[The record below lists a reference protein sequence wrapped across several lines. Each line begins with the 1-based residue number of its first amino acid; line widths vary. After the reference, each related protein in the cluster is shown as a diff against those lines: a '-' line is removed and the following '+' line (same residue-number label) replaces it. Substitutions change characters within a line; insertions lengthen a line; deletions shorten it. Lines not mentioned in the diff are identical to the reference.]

1 MEKEPED
8 KMESGFDRRKF
19 LLGAAAAVPGM
30 ALLNGFSI
38 PRAAEPAPDAATPA
52 ATSAC
57 PLDES
62 PLLNLLNPSDVA
74 FSGGRIWVAEARG
87 YRVRSTAVG
96 DAFVP
101 DPTLH
106 AGTDR
111 SQFNFPLGLCALPT
125 GEIVVADTWNHCLK
139 MLDAAGKFQSYI
151 GGWQRRGTPANAITD
166 PIPGYEPAQYHAPE
180 GLSAVSYLGKTYL
193 AVADCRNQR
202 IQILSQTD
210 SGYWDAIYIVG
221 GLGQKD
227 ENLRLPG
234 GCALWEQNG
243 TLCLAVVDRGH
254 NRSAGGMGRVKI
266 FLPATEGKL
275 RYKVY
280 LYSHDLDLSAELDDP
295 RRVIAMSNAAGALL
309 LVSGIVRKGSSTQ
322 GRICIFDPGSGKL
335 IKAIDLVNPTIAN
348 PLGIAICPCGLHLA
362 IANNGRYPDRGDP
375 GEDGFIQIVR
385 LDA

>member
-1 MEKEPED
+1 MEEKPED
-8 KMESGFDRRKF
+8 RITSGIDRRKF

-38 PRAAEPAPDAATPA
+38 PRAAEPTPDAAMPA
-52 ATSAC
+52 ATSTC

-62 PLLNLLNPSDVA
+62 PLLNLMNPSDVA
-74 FSGGRIWVAEARG
+74 FSGSKIWVAEARG
-87 YRVRSTAVG
+87 YRVRSTETG
-96 DAFVP
+96 
-101 DPTLH
+101 
-106 AGTDR
+106 GTFIPSQDITPGSDR
-111 SQFNFPLGLCALPT
+111 TQFNFPLGLCALPT
-125 GEIVVADTWNHCLK
+125 GEIAVADTWNHRLK
-139 MLDAAGKFQSYI
+139 LLDAAGKFQSYI

-166 PIPGYEPAQYHAPE
+166 PIPGYEAALYHAPE
-180 GLSAVSYLGKTYL
+180 GLSAISHLGKTFL

-202 IQILSQTD
+202 IQILSQNEQ
-210 SGYWDAIYIVG
+210 GYWDATYIIG

-254 NRSAGGMGRVKI
+254 NRSAGGTGRVKV
-266 FLPATEGKL
+266 FLPATAGKL
-275 RYKVY
+275 AGKVF
-280 LYSHDLDLSAELDDP
+280 LYAHDLDLGAELDDP

-309 LVSGIVRKGSSTQ
+309 LVSGIVRKGSSAQ
-322 GRICIFDPGSGKL
+322 GRIGIFDPWSGKL
-335 IKAIDLVNPTIAN
+335 LKTIDLINPTIAN
-348 PLGIAICPCGLHLA
+348 PLGMAVCPCGLHLA

-385 LDA
+385 LSV

>member
-38 PRAAEPAPDAATPA
+38 PRAAEPAPDAAMPA
-52 ATSAC
+52 ATSSC

-62 PLLNLLNPSDVA
+62 PLLNLLNPSDVV
-74 FSGGRIWVAEARG
+74 FSGGKIWVAEARG
-87 YRVRSTAVG
+87 YRVRSAVIG
-96 DAFVP
+96 DAFIP
-101 DPTLH
+101 SQDITP
-106 AGTDR
+106 GT
-111 SQFNFPLGLCALPT
+111 SSVQYNFPLGLCALPS
-125 GEIVVADTWNHCLK
+125 GEIAVADTWNHRLK
-139 MLDAAGKFQSYI
+139 LLDAAGNFQSYI
-151 GGWQRRGTPANAITD
+151 GGWQRRGTPQNAIAD
-166 PIPGYEPAQYHAPE
+166 PIPGYEAALYHAPE
-180 GLSAVSYLGKTYL
+180 GLSAVSHAGKTHL

-202 IQILSQTD
+202 VQVLSQNEQ
-210 SGYWDAIYIVG
+210 GYWDATYIVG

-243 TLCLAVVDRGH
+243 SLCLAVVDRGH
-254 NRSAGGMGRVKI
+254 NSSAGGMGRVKV
-266 FLPATEGKL
+266 FLPATSGKL
-275 RYKVY
+275 AGKVL
-280 LYSHDLDLSAELDDP
+280 LYAHDLELGSEIDDP

-309 LVSGIVRKGSSTQ
+309 LVSGIVHKGNSAQ
-322 GRICIFDPGSGKL
+322 GRIGIFDPISGNLVKS
-335 IKAIDLVNPTIAN
+335 IDLINPTIQN
-348 PLGIAICPCGLHLA
+348 PLGMALCPCGLHLA

-385 LDA
+385 LSA